1 MDTNWL
7 EDFVCLARTL
17 NFTRAAEERHV
28 TQSAFSRRI
37 RALEI
42 WAGTPLIDRSTY
54 PVKLSEAGEE
64 FLPVAKDLVLT
75 MLRNR
80 DHLRARDRGGLTF
93 NSFAAPHTVSITH
106 LAPYLKDLEESEP
119 LLRTRVVS
127 DNLHACCQLLSEG
140 DCEFLLC
147 YRHKHVPLTLDE
159 QEFERLDLEQ
169 ERLIP
174 VVTPT
179 DSGEPTWKLPG
190 RRSNRIPYLAYAKG
204 AFLREVVDHTLAG
217 KTAAL
222 ELRHLD
228 AFAEALKSRAAEGAG
243 VAWLTESSV
252 KDALASGE
260 LVPAGDEQWCAKL
273 SLSLFA
279 APTRLNEPGM
289 RIWTH
294 FQNAANRRGSS
305 LSGAGA

>member
-17 NFTRAAEERHV
+17 NFTRAAQERHV

-64 FLPVAKDLVLT
+64 FLPVAKEVVLT

-80 DHLRARDRGGLTF
+80 DQLRARDRGGLKF

-106 LAPYLKDLEESEP
+106 LVPYLKELEAADSE
-119 LLRTRVVS
+119 LRTRVVS
-127 DNLHACCQLLSEG
+127 DNLHACCHLLSEG

-147 YRHKHVPLTLDE
+147 YRHKDVPLTLDE
-159 QEFERLDLEQ
+159 QEFERIDLGR

-174 VVTPT
+174 VVTPNECGT
-179 DSGEPTWKLPG
+179 PNWTLPG
-190 RRSNRIPYLAYAKG
+190 RRSSRIPYLAYAKG
-204 AFLREVVDHTLAG
+204 AFLREVVEHTLAS
-217 KTAAL
+217 KRAEL
-222 ELRHLD
+222 EVRHLD
-228 AFAEALKSRAAEGAG
+228 AFAEALKSLTLEGAG
-243 VAWLTESSV
+243 VAWLSESSV
-252 KDALASGE
+252 RSALASGR
-260 LVPAGDEQWCAKL
+260 LVPAGDTAWHAEL

-279 APTRLNEPGM
+279 APARLDESGM
-289 RIWTH
+289 RIWSHFRSTSDHQETH
-294 FQNAANRRGSS
+294 KAHE
-305 LSGAGA
+305 

>member
-17 NFTRAAEERHV
+17 NFTRAAQERHV

-42 WAGTPLIDRSTY
+42 WAGTPLVDRSTY
-54 PVKLSEAGEE
+54 PVSLSEAGEE
-64 FLPVAKDLVLT
+64 FLPIAKELVLT

-80 DHLRARDRGGLTF
+80 DQLRARDRGGLKF
-93 NSFAAPHTVSITH
+93 NSFAAPHSVSITH
-106 LAPYLKDLEESEP
+106 LAPYLIELATPDSE
-119 LLRTRVVS
+119 LRTRVVS

-147 YRHKHVPLTLDE
+147 YRHKDVPLTLDE
-159 QEFERLDLEQ
+159 QEFERIDLAC

-174 VVTPT
+174 VVTPGK
-179 DSGEPTWKLPG
+179 SGAANWVLPG
-190 RRSNRIPYLAYAKG
+190 SRTNKIPYLAYAKG

-217 KTAAL
+217 KMVEL
-222 ELRHLD
+222 EVRHLD
-228 AFAEALKSRAAEGAG
+228 AFAEALKSLTLEGAG
-243 VAWLTESSV
+243 VAWLSESSV
-252 KDALASGE
+252 SGALASGR
-260 LVPAGDEQWCAKL
+260 LVPAGDAQWYAEL
-273 SLSLFA
+273 TLSLFS
-279 APTRLNEPGM
+279 APARLDESGL

-294 FQNAANRRGSS
+294 FRSASSHQEIRRVDT
-305 LSGAGA
+305 

>member
-54 PVKLSEAGEE
+54 PVKLSEAGQE

-75 MLRNR
+75 MLRSR
-80 DHLRARDRGGLTF
+80 DQLRARDRGGLTF

-106 LAPYLKDLEESEP
+106 LAPYLNELEAIDPE
-119 LLRTRVVS
+119 LRTRVVS
-127 DNLHACCQLLSEG
+127 DNLHACCQSLSEG

-147 YRHKHVPLTLDE
+147 YRHRQVPLTLDE
-159 QEFERLDLEQ
+159 QEFERIVLGR

-174 VVTPT
+174 VVTP
-179 DSGEPTWKLPG
+179 DKSGAPAWTLPG
-190 RRSNRIPYLAYAKG
+190 HRRNRIPYLAYSKG

-217 KTAAL
+217 KAAEL
-222 ELRHLD
+222 EVRHLD
-228 AFAEALKSRAAEGAG
+228 AFAETLKSLTLAGAG
-243 VAWLTESSV
+243 IAWLSESYIG
-252 KDALASGE
+252 DALASGK
-260 LVPAGDEQWCAKL
+260 LVPAGDSRWHAEL

-279 APTRLNEPGM
+279 APARLDDSGM
-289 RIWTH
+289 RIWSH
-294 FQNAANRRGSS
+294 FRSVSEQQESS
-305 LSGAGA
+305 PAC